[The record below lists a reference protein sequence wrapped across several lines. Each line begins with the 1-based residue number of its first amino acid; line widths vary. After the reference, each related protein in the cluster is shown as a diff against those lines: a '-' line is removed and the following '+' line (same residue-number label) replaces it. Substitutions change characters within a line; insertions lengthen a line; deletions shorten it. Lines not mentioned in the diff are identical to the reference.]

1 MSSIETFLS
10 RLGDIPVQT
19 VPALVKRK
27 SRDFYWYSPVLKRQL
42 DSCFADCIVIP
53 RNEEDL
59 LKIASAARE
68 TKTRL
73 TPRGGGT
80 GNYGQAV
87 PMEGGAVIEMT
98 ELNKLLWVKDGI
110 ARVQAG
116 MNMLD
121 LDRALQEQGWEVRMY
136 PSTKRTATI
145 GGFIAGGSGGIGSVR
160 WGGLS
165 SPGNVLA
172 LRLMTL
178 GKEPEVVELRGED
191 ARSVLHTYGTTGLIT
206 ELEIGVEPAV
216 NWQDMAV
223 SFASFEEAAV
233 FARDIALQSGIQKKL
248 VSVVDG
254 DLPPFFASVREH
266 VPEGAALV
274 ILMIAPAGIETV
286 KLLTTK
292 AGGKLC
298 YEANTREMEDT
309 SGATPLYELT
319 WNHTTLQVLK
329 KDRGYTYLQCGYP
342 ADGTL
347 DKVAEIRALFP
358 DELMM
363 HLEFFPMGGHVSC
376 AALPVI
382 RFTDEDRL
390 NHIIAEHEKRGVNI
404 ANPHVVTIEEG
415 GMHRVASPNLAAI
428 KTRYDPMLLLNPGKM
443 LSARTLEPQD

>member
-1 MSSIETFLS
+1 MSSVETFLS
-10 RLGDIPVQT
+10 LLGDIPVQT

-42 DSCFADCIVIP
+42 DSCFGDCIVMP

-59 LKIASAARE
+59 LHIARVARK
-68 TKTRL
+68 TKTPL

-87 PMEGGAVIEMT
+87 PMEGGAVVEMT
-98 ELNKLLWVKDGI
+98 ELNKLLWVKDGV

-121 LDRALQEQGWEVRMY
+121 LDRALHELGWEVRMY

-165 SPGNVLA
+165 SPGNILG
-172 LRLMTL
+172 LRFVTL
-178 GKEPEVVELRGED
+178 GENPEALELRGSD
-191 ARSVLHTYGTTGLIT
+191 ARGILHTYGTTGLIT

-216 NWQDMAV
+216 DWLDMAI
-223 SFASFEEAAV
+223 SFGTFEEAAV
-233 FARDIALQSGIQKKL
+233 FARDIALQAGIQKKL

-266 VPEGAALV
+266 VPDGASLV

-286 KLLTTK
+286 KAL
-292 AGGKLC
+292 AEAANGHLC
-298 YEANTREMEDT
+298 YEANTREAEDT
-309 SGATPLYELT
+309 AGATPLYELT

-342 ADGTL
+342 HVGTL
-347 DKVAEIRALFP
+347 EKVAEIRALFP
-358 DELMM
+358 DDLMM

-382 RFTDEDRL
+382 RFTDEERL
-390 NHIIAEHEKRGVNI
+390 NYIIEEHEKRGVNI

-415 GMHRVASPNLAAI
+415 GMHRVASPDLAAI
-428 KTRYDPMLLLNPGKM
+428 KKRYDPMLLLNPGKM
-443 LSARTLEPQD
+443 LSAKTLKAEG

>member
-1 MSSIETFLS
+1 MSSVETFLS
-10 RLGDIPVQT
+10 LLGDIPVQT

-42 DSCFADCIVIP
+42 DSCFGDCIVMP

-59 LKIASAARE
+59 LHIARVARE
-68 TKTRL
+68 TKTPL

-87 PMEGGAVIEMT
+87 PMEGGAVVEMT
-98 ELNKLLWVKDGI
+98 ELNKLLWVKDGV

-121 LDRALQEQGWEVRMY
+121 LDRALHERGWEVRMY

-165 SPGNVLA
+165 SPGNILG
-172 LRLMTL
+172 LRFVTL
-178 GKEPEVVELRGED
+178 GENPEALELRGSD
-191 ARSVLHTYGTTGLIT
+191 ARGILHTYGTTGLIT

-216 NWQDMAV
+216 DWQDMAI
-223 SFASFEEAAV
+223 SFGTFKEAAV
-233 FARDIALQSGIQKKL
+233 FARDIALQAGIQKKL

-266 VPEGAALV
+266 VPDGASLV

-286 KLLTTK
+286 KAL
-292 AGGKLC
+292 AEAANGHLC
-298 YEANTREMEDT
+298 YEANTREAEDT

-342 ADGTL
+342 HVGTL
-347 DKVAEIRALFP
+347 EKVAEIRALFP
-358 DELMM
+358 DDLMM

-382 RFTDEDRL
+382 RFTDEERL
-390 NHIIAEHEKRGVNI
+390 NYIIAEHEKRGVNI

-415 GMHRVASPNLAAI
+415 GMHRVASPDLAAI
-428 KTRYDPMLLLNPGKM
+428 KKRYDPMLLLNPGKM
-443 LSARTLEPQD
+443 LSAKTLKAEG

>member
-1 MSSIETFLS
+1 MSSVGTFLS
-10 RLGDIPVQT
+10 LLGDIPVQT

-42 DSCFADCIVIP
+42 DSCFGDCIVMP

-59 LKIASAARE
+59 LHIARAARE
-68 TKTRL
+68 TKTFL

-87 PMEGGAVIEMT
+87 PMEGGAVVEMT
-98 ELNKLLWVKDGI
+98 ELNKLLWVKDGV

-121 LDRALQEQGWEVRMY
+121 LDRALHELGWEARMY

-165 SPGNVLA
+165 SPGNILG
-172 LRLMTL
+172 LRFVTL
-178 GKEPEVVELRGED
+178 GENPEALELRGSD
-191 ARSVLHTYGTTGLIT
+191 ARGMLHTYGTTGLIT

-216 NWQDMAV
+216 DWQDMAI
-223 SFASFEEAAV
+223 SFGTFEEAAV
-233 FARDIALQSGIQKKL
+233 FARDIALQAGIQKKL

-266 VPEGAALV
+266 VPDGASLV
-274 ILMIAPAGIETV
+274 ILMVAPAGIETV
-286 KLLTTK
+286 KALAEATN
-292 AGGKLC
+292 GHLC
-298 YEANTREMEDT
+298 YEANTREAEDT
-309 SGATPLYELT
+309 AGATPLYELT

-342 ADGTL
+342 AVGTL
-347 DKVAEIRALFP
+347 EKVAEIRALFP
-358 DELMM
+358 DDLMM

-382 RFTDEDRL
+382 RFTDEARL

-415 GMHRVASPNLAAI
+415 GMHRVASPDLAAI
-428 KTRYDPMLLLNPGKM
+428 KKRYDPMLLLNPGKM
-443 LSARTLEPQD
+443 LSAGSA

>member
-1 MSSIETFLS
+1 MSTIEAFLS
-10 RLGDIPVQT
+10 LLGDIPVQT

-42 DSCFADCIVIP
+42 DSCFADCIVMP
-53 RNEEDL
+53 RDEADL
-59 LKIASAARE
+59 LRIAAAARE
-68 TKTRL
+68 TRTRL

-87 PMEGGAVIEMT
+87 PLEGGAVIEMT
-98 ELNKLLWVKDGI
+98 ELNKLLWVQGGV

-165 SPGNVLA
+165 SPGNVLG

-178 GKEPEVVELRGED
+178 GEKPEIIDLRGQD
-191 ARSVLHTYGTTGLIT
+191 ARSVLHTYGTTGVIT

-216 NWQDMAV
+216 DWQDMAIA
-223 SFASFEEAAV
+223 FGTFEEAAV
-233 FARDIALQSGIQKKL
+233 FARDIGLQSGIQKKL

-254 DLPPFFASVREH
+254 DLPPFFASIRDH

-274 ILMIAPAGIETV
+274 ILMIAPAGVETV
-286 KLLTTK
+286 RLL
-292 AGGKLC
+292 AENASGNVC
-298 YEANTREMEDT
+298 YEANTREMENT

-342 ADGTL
+342 AQGTL
-347 DKVAEIRALFP
+347 EKVAEIRALFP

-363 HLEFFPMGGHVSC
+363 HLEFFPMAGHVSC

-382 RFTDEDRL
+382 RFTDENRL
-390 NHIIAEHEKRGVNI
+390 AHIISEHEKRGINI

-415 GMHRVASPNLAAI
+415 GMHRVASPDLAAL
-428 KTRYDPMLLLNPGKM
+428 KQRNDPMLLLNPGKM
-443 LSARTLEPQD
+443 LSARTLEPQG